1 MPEIGER
8 ATLYRLPVPD
18 YGDPVAQGLDLGEDV
33 AREEH
38 GPPAPLLF
46 LYAPAKECRHK
57 CHLLTVAFGVGTGLL
72 PRVELETL
80 QEVGA
85 AFRIEPAPHT
95 SDEIDYFPT
104 HEPRPECD
112 VSWYIGET
120 AVQYD
125 SVAPGVAAQ
134 KPCLPGVLAD
144 QAEQYTQRRRL
155 ARTVRPQEAV
165 HLTTLYREVQP
176 IQREGLPEFQ

>member
-46 LYAPAKECRHK
+46 LYAPAKDCLHQGIQARGWLVQQEQLGVGGECRHK

-72 PRVELETL
+72 PRVELETP
-80 QEVGA
+80 
-85 AFRIEPAPHT
+85 RIRPMRSIT
-95 SDEIDYFPT
+95 SP
-104 HEPRPECD
+104 PMSP
-112 VSWYIGET
+112 G
-120 AVQYD
+120 Q
-125 SVAPGVAAQ
+125 SVTSPG
-134 KPCLPGVLAD
+134 
-144 QAEQYTQRRRL
+144 T
-155 ARTVRPQEAV
+155 
-165 HLTTLYREVQP
+165 
-176 IQREGLPEFQ
+176 